1 MDTATEEQAERSLMA
16 NPQPLGLLPT
26 RWFWQDR
33 RNRRIV
39 AAMSAAIS
47 FITIVIGGLIGAHPL
62 VVGASLLLTLPLA
75 EGLLERYVRRQV
87 MKRRALAEA
96 ASTKALHG

>member
-1 MDTATEEQAERSLMA
+1 MA

-39 AAMSAAIS
+39 AWMFAAIS
-47 FITIVIGGLIGAHPL
+47 FITVVIGDLIGAHPML
-62 VVGASLLLTLPLA
+62 VGASLLLTLPLA
-75 EGLLERYVRRQV
+75 EGLLERYVRHQV

-96 ASTKALHG
+96 ANRKALDG